1 MQTFK
6 MTPKE
11 VLVYVGTKNEDHEGD
26 YCQITTKH
34 GGIVV
39 GIAGRD
45 QYMNENGLLK
55 ALGNA
60 ANAISQLIR

>member
-11 VLVYVGTKNEDHEGD
+11 ALVYLGTKSDDHVGD
-26 YCQITTKH
+26 FCQITTKY

-45 QYMNENGLLK
+45 QYANESGLLK